1 MVKRNALSDFQII
14 AGIYFIFFFFCSHKR
29 GLFSD
34 WDWEWNPASYKWDK
48 SKDYKE
54 LWHGWLS
61 IWLVDCWGWKL
72 WTLTVVNESH
82 PAVYDISQY
91 NDTIYVKDY
100 SWHKIPYYN
109 TFHKE
114 IFRKELNA
122 TTIDVEA
129 MSVLRPDE
137 RHYAEDSQIAEN

>member
-1 MVKRNALSDFQII
+1 M
-14 AGIYFIFFFFCSHKR
+14 
-29 GLFSD
+29 
-34 WDWEWNPASYKWDK
+34 
-48 SKDYKE
+48 
-54 LWHGWLS
+54 
-61 IWLVDCWGWKL
+61 
-72 WTLTVVNESH
+72 NESH

-137 RHYAEDSQIAEN
+137 HHYAEDSQIAEN